1 MLRCFAPA
9 TRIPSNFLTPILL
22 LHDVRSVIGAAVMS
36 KPIVVS
42 IPHRLGREEAVR
54 RLKSGLERARTAF
67 GSQFAVHQE
76 HWSGDHLDL
85 RIALFGQATEGTID
99 VAEDN
104 IRIEVQLPWF
114 IGMLADKAKALI
126 QRQGQ
131 LMLEKK

>member
-1 MLRCFAPA
+1 
-9 TRIPSNFLTPILL
+9 
-22 LHDVRSVIGAAVMS
+22 MS

-42 IPHRLGREEAVR
+42 IPHRLGKEEAAR
-54 RLKSGLERARTAF
+54 RLKAGLERTRTAF
-67 GSQFAVHQE
+67 GSQLAVLQE
-76 HWSGDHLDL
+76 DWSGEHLNL
-85 RIALFGQATEGTID
+85 RMAIFGHATDGTID
-99 VAEDN
+99 VAEDH